1 MPTILI
7 LFSRTLSIPTI
18 AVMFID
24 ILYAYS
30 YLPLK
35 NSMLKNFWKQLASA
49 KKAVLLLDYD
59 GTLAPFRV
67 ERDQAFPYPG
77 VRELLTAIRSTTE
90 TRLVIITGRAIK
102 DILPLL
108 ALDPPPEI
116 WGCHGWERLE
126 ASGLQ
131 PVVNLPDKATL
142 GIRKAYLSIKSQ
154 ELANYCEVKS
164 ASLAIH
170 WRGFSDQKI
179 EELNWRVRD
188 YWQPI
193 AEEYGLEIHPF
204 NGGLEL
210 RCPGKNKGTA
220 LNSILDNINLGQ
232 PVAFLGDDLTDE
244 DGFVAIKGRGLGIL
258 VNREKKKTHADIQIS
273 PPDDLLDFLSQWRD
287 TAPIKINLHKGRRS

>member
-1 MPTILI
+1 
-7 LFSRTLSIPTI
+7 
-18 AVMFID
+18 
-24 ILYAYS
+24 
-30 YLPLK
+30 
-35 NSMLKNFWKQLASA
+35 MLKNFWKQLASA
-49 KKAVLLLDYD
+49 NKAALLLDYD

-131 PVVNLPDKATL
+131 PVVDLPEQAAL
-142 GIRKAYLSIKSQ
+142 GIRKAHLSIEAQ
-154 ELANYCEVKS
+154 ELSNYCEIKP

-170 WRGFSDQKI
+170 WRGLTDQTI

-210 RCPGKNKGTA
+210 RCPKKNKGTA
-220 LNSILDNINLGQ
+220 IGSILDDINPEQ
-232 PVAFLGDDLTDE
+232 PLAFLGDDLTDE
-244 DGFVAIKGRGLGIL
+244 DGFAALKGRGLGVL
-258 VNREKKKTHADIQIS
+258 VNKEEKKTDADIQIT
-273 PPDDLLDFLSQWRD
+273 PPEGLLDFLSHWRD
-287 TAPIKINLHKGRRS
+287 TAPEKIMQHKEGM